1 MPAGYTSDQA
11 DLATAAPEAP
21 AGAQI
26 LSQAERDRLVLSCV
40 PLAHKLA
47 LQVAR
52 LSGLPHMVDDLC
64 SVALLALVYTSGI
77 YDPRKGRFIT
87 IAHIAIRHRLWLAVA
102 IERKQRFRTL
112 DATIKRGPNA
122 GEMQRDLL
130 LDRREQSAEDEA
142 VNEEE
147 RQRLRAAVEALPDRP
162 RKGVLSLLA
171 GETCQVLADAEG
183 VTRERVRQW
192 RRRGI
197 EKLAAVLAE

>member
-1 MPAGYTSDQA
+1 MTAGYASDQA

-21 AGAQI
+21 AGAQV

-52 LSGLPHMVDDLC
+52 LSGLPHLVDDLRGT
-64 SVALLALVYTSGI
+64 ALLALVYAARI

-87 IAHIAIRHRLWLAVA
+87 IAHIAVRHRLWLAVA
-102 IERKQRFRTL
+102 VERKQRFRTL

-130 LDRREQSAEDEA
+130 PDHREARAEETVAHEDELG
-142 VNEEE
+142 
-147 RQRLRAAVEALPDRP
+147 RLREAIQTLPDRH
-162 RKGVLSLLA
+162 RKVIQARLDGQTF
-171 GETCQVLADAEG
+171 GQVAAAEG
-183 VTRERVRQW
+183 FCEMWTRNLWKAGVQ
-192 RRRGI
+192 
-197 EKLAAVLAE
+197 KLAAVLAE